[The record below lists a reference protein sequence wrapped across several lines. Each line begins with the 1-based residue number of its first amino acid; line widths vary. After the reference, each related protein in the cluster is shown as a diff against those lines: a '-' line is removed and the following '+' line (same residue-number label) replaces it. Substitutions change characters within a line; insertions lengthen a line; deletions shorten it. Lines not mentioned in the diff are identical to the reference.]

1 MKQLIAI
8 VEDDQDIARLLGYH
22 LDAAGYRIRA
32 HASASDVI
40 VAAEKEPP
48 SLFLL
53 DIMLPG
59 DSGLNLCQEIRRKS
73 SLALVPVIFLTA
85 KSAEADRILGLELGA
100 DDYIAKPFSPR
111 EMIARVRAVLRRF
124 ERPLSQDVVAAGD
137 LEINPTTMVVN
148 IRGETIT
155 TTATEFRLLYY
166 FAQNPSRVFT
176 RDKILDA
183 IWRDSSFVTPR
194 SIDVYVRRLREK
206 IERDPENPE
215 YLKTVRGVGYKFEAP
230 R

>member
-85 KSAEADRILGLELGA
+85 KSAEAD
-100 DDYIAKPFSPR
+100 
-111 EMIARVRAVLRRF
+111 RRF